1 MALDQVIEAAG
12 LNQKAEEA
20 KRLLGGL
27 VQKPQYVGEVFS
39 VGYEEAVVVIH
50 DSYRERVGGIPSL
63 SFLLA
68 TRIDTDAI
76 FSYQSEDASVLLLR
90 VMDAAPLP
98 NQGELE
104 RLRADA
110 AQRASGEDANWDDEA
125 IMDGYTRN
133 QLSFAG
139 VRCRIIGT
147 FYIDDA
153 ENDRLVLKFGS
164 DISNYYPNRGLKVY
178 KPRDEG
184 LQRIVNFRDPAR
196 MVFDPGHYL
205 FPLSQRLVPVGEVR
219 YASTNRQHQGISNVR
234 VDLSPLDL
242 VDQKT
247 ALFGM
252 TRTGKS
258 NTVKV
263 IARSIFELRYADPR
277 QGRIG
282 QLIFDYNGEYA
293 NENIQDGT
301 GGLNAGALKNVW
313 RGNAAGRGED
323 VVTYGSI
330 ARTDDPR
337 RKLTKLNF
345 YAEENLQLGKEIINA
360 ALAERSDKYLSN
372 FRDVAFGIEDQENL
386 SEVTRHNR
394 TAFAYRA
401 LLAKAG
407 FTPPANLQ
415 HAVPTGLFNQQL
427 LTALSSSQDDPNGE
441 HGQAARLLGETRINW
456 HQAAT
461 AMEALHDFI
470 RRGDKTGFQA
480 FNQTYMN
487 RAGSSG
493 EPWAD
498 QRLRNVLGMFEYRNG
513 SAMVAR
519 VQEQHSHTV
528 GTDYADELYSDLVT
542 GRLVII
548 DQSAGSPEIN
558 KAAADRI
565 MTRIFVS
572 NLSAFTGAQVP
583 PKILIYI
590 EEAHNLLPSSKET
603 DLQDIWVRA
612 AKEGAKLGL
621 GLVYSTQEVSSIQKN
636 ILKNTANWFI
646 GHLNST
652 EETKELNKFYDFA
665 DFERSILRAQDKG
678 FIRVKTLSNSFVIP
692 VQVDR
697 FEVPSAV

>member
-1 MALDQVIEAAG
+1 MALDRVILAAG
-12 LNQKAEEA
+12 EAQKAEQA
-20 KRLLGGL
+20 RRLLGGL
-27 VQKPQYVGEVFS
+27 IQKPQYVGEVFS
-39 VGYEEAVVVIH
+39 VSYEQAVVIIH
-50 DSYRERVGGIPSL
+50 DAYRERVGGIPSL
-63 SFLLA
+63 SFLVA
-68 TRIDTDAI
+68 TRIDADAGI
-76 FSYQSEDASVLLLR
+76 NHQEEDASVLLLR

-110 AQRASGEDANWDDEA
+110 AQRASGEEAHWDHDT

-133 QLSFAG
+133 QTSYAG
-139 VRCRIIGT
+139 VLCRIIGT

-153 ENDRLVLKFGS
+153 ENERLVLKFGS

-178 KPRDEG
+178 KPRDQA
-184 LQRIVNFRDPAR
+184 LQHIVNFRDAAR
-196 MVFDPGHYL
+196 LVFDPDHHL
-205 FPLSQRLVPVGEVR
+205 FALSQRHVPVGEVR
-219 YASTNRQHQGISNVR
+219 YASTNRQHQGISDVR
-234 VDLSPLDL
+234 VDLYPLDL

-258 NTVKV
+258 NTAKV
-263 IARSIFELRYADPR
+263 IAKSIFELRYADPER
-277 QGRIG
+277 GRIG

-293 NENIQDGT
+293 NENVQDGQ
-301 GGLNAGALKNVW
+301 GGVNAAALKNVW
-313 RGNAAGRGED
+313 RGNAAGRNED
-323 VVTYGSI
+323 VVTYGSV
-330 ARTDDPR
+330 ARADDPHR
-337 RKLTKLNF
+337 RLTKLNF
-345 YAEENLQLGKEIINA
+345 YADENLQLGKDIINS

-372 FRDVAFGIEDQENL
+372 FRDVAFEIEDPDNR

-394 TAFAYRA
+394 AAFAYRA

-415 HAVPTGLFNQQL
+415 QAVPTGLFNREL
-427 LTALSSSQDDPNGE
+427 LNAMTNSGDDPNGE
-441 HGQAARLLGETRINW
+441 HAQAARLLGQPRITW

-470 RRGDKTGFQA
+470 KGASDTGFNT
-480 FNQTYMN
+480 FNTTYMN
-487 RAGSSG
+487 RPNGSG

-498 QRLRNVLGMFEYRNG
+498 QRLRSVLGMFEYRNG

-528 GTDYADELYSDLVT
+528 GTDYADEVYGDIVA

-548 DQSAGSPEIN
+548 DQSAGNPEIN

-565 MTRIFVS
+565 MARIFS
-572 NLSAFTGAQVP
+572 ANLATFTAGQVP

-603 DLQDIWVRA
+603 DMQDVWVRT

-678 FIRVKTLSNSFVIP
+678 FIRVKTLSNSFVVP
-692 VQVDR
+692 VQVNR
-697 FEVPSAV
+697 FEVPRAV

>member
-1 MALDQVIEAAG
+1 MAIAEVIAAAAG
-12 LNQKAEEA
+12 EQKAQEVR
-20 KRLLGGL
+20 RLLGAL

-39 VGYEEAVVVIH
+39 LGYEEAIVIIH
-50 DSYRERVGGIPSL
+50 DAYRERVGGIPSL
-63 SFLLA
+63 SFLVA
-68 TRIDTDAI
+68 TRIDPAGSI
-76 FSYQSEDASVLLLR
+76 EPQVEDASVLLLR

-98 NQGELE
+98 NQRELE
-104 RLRADA
+104 ALRADA
-110 AQRASGEDANWDDEA
+110 AQRASGEEAHWDDDK

-133 QLSFAG
+133 QTSYAG

-147 FYIDDA
+147 FYLD
-153 ENDRLVLKFGS
+153 ELQEGRLVLKFGS

-178 KPRDEG
+178 KPRDDA
-184 LQRIVNFRDPAR
+184 LQCIVNFRDPAR
-196 MVFDPGHYL
+196 LVFDPEHYL
-205 FPLSQRLVPVGEVR
+205 FALGQQHVSIGEVR

-234 VDLSPLDL
+234 VDLYPLDL

-263 IARSIFELRYADPR
+263 IAKSIFELRYRDVER
-277 QGRIG
+277 GRIG

-293 NENIQDGT
+293 NENIQDGS
-301 GGLNAGALKNVW
+301 GGVNVAALRNVW
-313 RGNAAGRGED
+313 RANPAGRTED

-330 ARTDDPR
+330 ARADDPN

-345 YAEENLQLGKEIINA
+345 YSEENIQLGKEIINA
-360 ALAERSDKYLSN
+360 ALADRGDKYLSN
-372 FRDVAFGIEDQENL
+372 FRDVVFGLEDPNNR
-386 SEVTRHNR
+386 SEVTRYNR
-394 TAFAYRA
+394 AVFAYRA
-401 LLAKAG
+401 LLAEAG
-407 FTPPANLQ
+407 FAPPANLRQ
-415 HAVPTGLFNQQL
+415 AVPAGLFNQEL
-427 LTALSSSQDDPNGE
+427 VRAMANSQDDPNGD
-441 HGQAARLLGETRINW
+441 HAQAAQLLQRAQMSW
-456 HQAAT
+456 AQAAT
-461 AMEALHDFI
+461 VMKGLRDFMA
-470 RRGDKTGFQA
+470 RGQQTGFNA

-487 RAGSSG
+487 RAGGSG

-498 QRLRNVLGMFEYRNG
+498 QRLRNILGMFEYRNG
-513 SAMVAR
+513 SAMVGR
-519 VQEQHSHTV
+519 VQEQHSSTV
-528 GTDYADELYSDLVT
+528 GTDYADELYADLVA

-558 KAAADRI
+558 KAAADRV
-565 MTRIFVS
+565 MARIFAE
-572 NLSAFTGAQVP
+572 NLATFTQAKIP
-583 PKILIYI
+583 PKVLVYI

-603 DLQDIWVRA
+603 DMQDVWVRA
-612 AKEGAKLGL
+612 AKEGAKLGI

-678 FIRVKTLSNSFVIP
+678 FIRVKTLSNSFVVP

-697 FEVPSAV
+697 FEAGHAV